1 MEHGLLSQKTVEG
14 MRFMRGRA
22 LSLELVWALFVL
34 IANFLLFASHSWALG
49 SGLPSMSSQQAVV
62 QCAYFDGKEQDA
74 TAFATEQS
82 CHAAHDQC
90 VRTCTISMY
99 SCVAQG
105 ALADGKS
112 CRQAGISE
120 ISEADA
126 RSRALASCLAS
137 GAVGCE
143 VVQKCSE
150 QKREVIPPEQ
160 RG

>member
-1 MEHGLLSQKTVEG
+1 MRSQT
-14 MRFMRGRA
+14 MR
-22 LSLELVWALFVL
+22 LELMWALFVL

-62 QCAYFDGKEQDA
+62 QCAYFDVKEQDA
-74 TAFATEQS
+74 TAFSTEQA

-105 ALADGKS
+105 AQADGKS
-112 CRQAGISE
+112 CRQAGVSE

-126 RSRALASCLAS
+126 RSRALTSCLAS
-137 GAVGCE
+137 GAMGCE

-150 QKREVIPPEQ
+150 QRREVIPPEL